1 MVEVQKFYLLK
12 RPLLTKKARWFFVTL
27 RGGKCDICH
36 TFFFFEG
43 FPDHIAV
50 DSLGQTKPQILRLV
64 SYLSRIIETK

>member
-1 MVEVQKFYLLK
+1 M
-12 RPLLTKKARWFFVTL
+12 TFVT
-27 RGGKCDICH
+27 H
-36 TFFFFEG
+36 FFFFEG